1 MEEEKPDTTYR
12 IISSCRSCKGTN
24 LMPYLDLGITPLA
37 NGLIRPEAVGKNELK
52 FPLVVCYCRD
62 CSLSQLSVVVN
73 PEILFRNYFY
83 MSSISNTFKAHC
95 NNISSDLVDI
105 MNLEGN
111 DLVVDVASNDGC
123 LLQEFKKK
131 HVRTLGVEPA
141 ENLAKLANSGG
152 IETLNSFWDRET
164 AIKISKEY
172 GGAKVITAFNVF
184 AHVDDVHGFVQ
195 NAKVALKDDGILVIE
210 VPYLIDFLEKH
221 EFDTVYHEHLSYFL
235 LKPLQHI
242 LDKNGMRIIQV
253 KKYPIHGGTIEVR
266 AVKNNDHYKN
276 TVSNV
281 EDFIIVEK
289 NLGFYKEAPYLNFAN
304 EVQNIKKNLIELIR
318 DLRQN
323 GKKIAGFAAS
333 AKGNT
338 LLNYCGIDSSMVKY
352 IVDETPTKQGFLTPG
367 SHIPI
372 VSMSTLADDP
382 PDYLLILAWNFV
394 EEITQK
400 TKIFKERGGKY
411 IIPIPKIQIV

>member
-1 MEEEKPDTTYR
+1 MKEEDTYK
-12 IISSCRSCKGTN
+12 IISSCRSCKGSN

-37 NGLIRPEAVGKNELK
+37 NGLIRPENVSKNEAK

-62 CSLSQLSVVVN
+62 CSLSQLSVVVD
-73 PEILFRNYFY
+73 PEILFRDYFY
-83 MSSISNTFKAHC
+83 MSSISNTFKTHC
-95 NNISSDLVDI
+95 NTISSDLIDS
-105 MNLEGN
+105 MKLGQN
-111 DLVVDVASNDGC
+111 DLVVDIASNDGC
-123 LLQEFKKK
+123 LLQEFKKRQVK
-131 HVRTLGVEPA
+131 TLGVEPA
-141 ENLAKLANSGG
+141 VNLAKLANSSG
-152 IETLNSFWDRET
+152 IETLNHFWDGET
-164 AIKISKEY
+164 ATKIAKEY

-195 NAKVALKDDGILVIE
+195 NIKLALRDDGVFVIE

-242 LDKNGMRIIQV
+242 LEQNGMKIIKV

-266 AVKNNDHYKN
+266 AVKNNDYAKDM
-276 TVSNV
+276 VSNV
-281 EDFIIVEK
+281 DDFIIVEK
-289 NLGFYKEAPYLNFAN
+289 NLGFYDVTPYLNFAN
-304 EVQNIKKNLIELIR
+304 EVKNMKKNLTELIS
-318 DLRQN
+318 DLRQK

-338 LLNYCGIDSSMVKY
+338 LLNYCGIDLNSIQY
-352 IVDETPTKQGFLTPG
+352 IVDETPTKQGLLTPG

-372 VSMSTLADDP
+372 VPMSNLENNP

-394 EEITQK
+394 EEIMTK
-400 TKIFKERGGKY
+400 TKQFKEQGGKY

>member
-1 MEEEKPDTTYR
+1 MKEENTYK
-12 IISSCRSCKGTN
+12 IISSCRSCKGSN

-37 NGLIRPEAVGKNELK
+37 NGLIKTENVGKDEPK
-52 FPLVVCYCRD
+52 FPLVVCYCKD

-73 PEILFRNYFY
+73 PEILFRDYFY
-83 MSSISNTFKAHC
+83 MSSISNTFKTHC
-95 NNISSDLVDI
+95 STISSDLIDTI
-105 MNLEGN
+105 NLDQN
-111 DLVVDVASNDGC
+111 DLVVDIASNDGC
-123 LLQEFKKK
+123 LLQEFKKRQIK
-131 HVRTLGVEPA
+131 ILGVEPA
-141 ENLAKLANSGG
+141 VNLAKLANSCG
-152 IETLNSFWDRET
+152 IETLNHFWDGET
-164 AIKISKEY
+164 ATKIAKEY

-195 NAKVALKDDGILVIE
+195 NIKLALKDDGVFVIE

-242 LDKNGMRIIQV
+242 LEQNGMKITTV

-266 AVKNNDHYKN
+266 VVKNNDYTKN
-276 TVSNV
+276 MVSNV
-281 EDFIIVEK
+281 DDFIIVEK
-289 NLGFYKEAPYLNFAN
+289 NLGFYDMASYLNFAN
-304 EVQNIKKNLIELIR
+304 EVKNMKKNLTELIS
-318 DLRQN
+318 DLRQK

-338 LLNYCGIDSSMVKY
+338 LLNYCGIDLNSVQY
-352 IVDETPTKQGFLTPG
+352 IVDETPTKQGLLTPG

-372 VSMSTLADDP
+372 VPMSGLENNP

-394 EEITQK
+394 EEIMTK
-400 TKIFKERGGKY
+400 TKQFKEQGGKY